1 MNFSK
6 DKKQFLIVYQIT
18 NLLNNK
24 IYIGAH
30 CTNNINDNYMGSSKS
45 LKKDIKEL
53 GKQNFEKIPLH
64 VFDNQEDMRKKEAEL
79 VTKEFCLREDTYNIM
94 KGGIQTFTWIGT
106 VVVKDKDGNKSR
118 VYKEDPRYLS
128 GELVGVKTGINLSEE
143 HKDKILQSHLGI
155 KHTQETKEKMKLSRV
170 GRIYTQ
176 ETKDKISKS
185 NLGKKRTQETKDKIS
200 QASKKQLRF
209 PCTQEQK
216 EKLRQANF
224 GQKRTE
230 EAKEKMRQSQLG
242 KKRSQESIDKQNATR
257 LKNKLIRLGS

>member
-106 VVVKDKDGNKSR
+106 VVVKDKDGNKTMAEITDAIKLHR
-118 VYKEDPRYLS
+118 VKQASEAYKELKAICAQTDLDSLLPVIP
-128 GELVGVKTGINLSEE
+128 GDELAGDEPEE
-143 HKDKILQSHLGI
+143 VVS
-155 KHTQETKEKMKLSRV
+155 TVPT
-170 GRIYTQ
+170 Y
-176 ETKDKISKS
+176 
-185 NLGKKRTQETKDKIS
+185 
-200 QASKKQLRF
+200 
-209 PCTQEQK
+209 
-216 EKLRQANF
+216 
-224 GQKRTE
+224 
-230 EAKEKMRQSQLG
+230 
-242 KKRSQESIDKQNATR
+242 
-257 LKNKLIRLGS
+257 